1 MARKSRKNTSTEPVY
16 AAAVNTALYIRLS
29 VEDGKGR
36 SNSIESQQ
44 LILNDYLLDKPE
56 FRVCDTYIDNG
67 MTGTNYDRPGFQRML
82 SDIENGKINCVIV
95 KDLSRLGRNAIDTGY
110 YIEQYF
116 VQHKIR
122 FIAVNDLFDT
132 ADESH
137 SQNGIILPLKNMVNE
152 AYALD
157 IGNKIRAQAH
167 QAMLD
172 GDFIG
177 ARAPFGYKKAPDNCH
192 KLIIDEETAPTVRQ
206 IFEWFSEGIGHN
218 PIAVMLNDMHIETSS
233 VHKSKTSEQGKHYK
247 RTKNWT
253 AYSVAHILDNPVYIG
268 DMVQGKYKTVEHI
281 QHRVTN
287 PDEYIVVHNTHE
299 PIISR
304 EMFERVQKMRVAVR
318 EEYKSKPID
327 HYTENIFKG
336 KIFCPHCGKPLH
348 RVRKKRREKP
358 DIYYLHCLSPSRV
371 SKAACVGVNIDESI
385 VIAYVSAE
393 IKKKLSAL
401 GRSFSRTVKSDNAV
415 SALKK
420 EKTSKQREFER
431 VQGLIKGLYESL
443 VGGVISGEDYEEFK
457 IGYARQAEGL
467 KQEINQLN
475 DEINRLE
482 SEQKQRDEIEGIAD
496 SFKSNKQL
504 TADLIA
510 SLIERIEISHER
522 EINVVFRSDIKG

>member
-1 MARKSRKNTSTEPVY
+1 MARKSRKNITTEPVY
-16 AAAVNTALYIRLS
+16 AAAINTALYIRLS

-36 SNSIESQQ
+36 SNSIENQQ

-56 FRVCDTYIDNG
+56 FHICDTYIDNG
-67 MTGTNYDRPGFQRML
+67 LTGTNYVRPSFKRML

-122 FIAVNDLFDT
+122 FIAVNDMFDT
-132 ADESH
+132 ADESN
-137 SQNGIILPLKNMVNE
+137 SRNGIILPLKNMVNE
-152 AYALD
+152 AYSLD
-157 IGNKIRAQAH
+157 IGKKIRAQAH

-172 GDFIG
+172 GDYVG
-177 ARAPFGYKKAPDNCH
+177 ARAPFGYKKSPDNCH

-206 IFEWFSEGIGHN
+206 IFEWFAEGIGYN
-218 PIAVMLNDMHIETSS
+218 TIAVMLNDMGITTSS
-233 VHKSKTSEQGKHYK
+233 VHKSKTSERGKHYK
-247 RTKNWT
+247 LNKNWT
-253 AYSVAHILDNPVYIG
+253 TFSVAHILENPVYIG
-268 DMVQGKYKTVEHI
+268 DMVQGKSKTVEHK
-281 QHRVTN
+281 QHITS
-287 PDEYIVVHNTHE
+287 PEDYIIVHNTHE
-299 PIISR
+299 PIVSR
-304 EMFERVQKMRVAVR
+304 ELFERVQRIRAAIR
-318 EEYKSKPID
+318 EEYKNKTID

-371 SKAACVGVNIDESI
+371 SKSSCVGVNIDESV
-385 VIAYVSAE
+385 VIAFVSAA
-393 IKKKLSAL
+393 IKKKLSTL
-401 GRSFSRTVKSDNAV
+401 GRSFSRTVKADNAL

-420 EKTSKQREFER
+420 EKTSKQRELER

-443 VGGVISGEDYEEFK
+443 VSGVISGEDYEEFK
-457 IGYARQAEGL
+457 NGYSNQAEEL
-467 KQEINQLN
+467 KQEIHLLN
-475 DEINRLE
+475 SEMSRLE
-482 SEQKQRDEIEGIAD
+482 SEQKQRDEIKGFSD
-496 SFKSNKQL
+496 SFKRKEQL

-510 SLIERIEISHER
+510 HLIERIEISHER